1 MAAWSLVFRSKGK
14 PFGAATACHEYT
26 LASLMPNSSKVGTL
40 GNKGERFALV
50 IDSARNLPAKI
61 CGMAV
66 LTFMKE
72 EST

>member
-1 MAAWSLVFRSKGK
+1 
-14 PFGAATACHEYT
+14 
-26 LASLMPNSSKVGTL
+26 MPNSSKVGTL
-40 GNKGERFALV
+40 GNKGERLALV